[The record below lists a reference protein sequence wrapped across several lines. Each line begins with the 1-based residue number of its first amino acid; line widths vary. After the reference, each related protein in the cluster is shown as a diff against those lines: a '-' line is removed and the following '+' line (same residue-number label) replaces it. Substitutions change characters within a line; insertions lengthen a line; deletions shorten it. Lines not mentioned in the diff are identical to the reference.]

1 MFFDIKINGNCVYHR
16 NCGIAG
22 NPGCIS
28 TSWVC
33 AAWPYTGMC
42 GIHGTD
48 DDISH
53 TGLADDWCDPCN
65 SSRKQSCDILWY
77 RFDNTYEEYRIWSGR
92 VCRIMI
98 IENDFVSRWHK
109 VKIMKCIQYG
119 KRNKKSLQKFCGDFL
134 YPSI

>member
-48 DDISH
+48 DDISR

-65 SSRKQSCDILWY
+65 SSRK
-77 RFDNTYEEYRIWSGR
+77 
-92 VCRIMI
+92 
-98 IENDFVSRWHK
+98 
-109 VKIMKCIQYG
+109 
-119 KRNKKSLQKFCGDFL
+119 
-134 YPSI
+134 